1 MSKDSRRSPL
11 AGLLVLALL
20 VNLFLPAAAAT
31 ARPHV
36 RGRAKAEGQ
45 EKKGEDKK
53 QKKEEKAKEEKPK
66 LSKEEREYQKIK
78 KFSQERYNTNADFRE
93 EVDEAYAQKQREHSE
108 YAFDIN
114 TRDLSDEQVTRTG
127 DKLKIVD
134 TLYDNPLAQDY
145 VNRVGQSLVPA
156 NSTRLYAFKIT
167 LNPVPEARS
176 LSTGTIYVSSGLLS
190 LIDNEAQLAYILG
203 HEIAHVE
210 REHWKEDVLVAHG
223 VDDYNEKQQKKRA
236 MIGALIS
243 VAATAVG
250 VGGGSTGAFVGMAA
264 LTVAPSVLKL
274 VVRDAVASWDRLQED
289 EADQAGLKYMLDRS
303 YDPQEVPKFYANMRR
318 TTQRDQRSRL
328 GFMAD
333 SKRLEERVE
342 MVNLAINGFRGSM
355 PANLYFGA
363 VNLASRRL
371 GSAAASQPSDDKAP
385 DQGKQLDPTRDA
397 AGRAAA
403 AERAIGG
410 ELSADIQAKLDAGE
424 LIGNTGEFQAVMASL
439 KRDNGVRAYYYDMFQ
454 MSRDNLEESLRIRSN
469 DPYAHYY
476 YGKVLKLTARTT
488 SEKTR
493 ALNEFVIAIGMDKRR
508 VLPESHLYRALSMIE
523 TKDSG
528 QMQDIVN
535 SLKEYVSLYQREH
548 SGTLPPNMDVIYDY
562 MQEAGELTWTATPA
576 INVST
581 KNIEPI
587 GVSSVAAP
595 RPAVTAPAATTSNPA
610 ANPAPAET
618 RKTGRGGRRP

>member
-1 MSKDSRRSPL
+1 MTTHSRRSPL
-11 AGLLVLALL
+11 AGLLVLALCL
-20 VNLFLPAAAAT
+20 NLFLPALAL
-31 ARPHV
+31 ARP
-36 RGRAKAEGQ
+36 RGQSKEEVQ
-45 EKKGEDKK
+45 EKKGDDKK
-53 QKKEEKAKEEKPK
+53 QKAKDDKPK
-66 LSKEEREYQKIK
+66 LSKDEREYQKIK
-78 KFSQERYNTNADFRE
+78 RFSQERYNTNAEFRD

-114 TRDLSDEQVTRTG
+114 MRDSSDEQITRTG

-210 REHWKEDVLVAHG
+210 KEHWKEDVLVAHG

-250 VGGGSTGAFVGMAA
+250 VGGGNTGGIIGVAA
-264 LTVAPSVLKL
+264 LSVAPSVLKL

-303 YDPQEVPKFYANMRR
+303 YDPQEVPKFYANMQR
-318 TTQRDQRSRL
+318 TTHRDQRSRL

-333 SKRLEERVE
+333 SKRMEERVE
-342 MVNLAINGFRGSM
+342 AVNLAINGFRGSM
-355 PANLYFGA
+355 SSALYFGA
-363 VNLASRRL
+363 VNLAARRL
-371 GSAAASQPSDDKAP
+371 NNAAESQPSGDKAA
-385 DQGKQLDPTRDA
+385 DQSKSLDPTRDA

-403 AERAIGG
+403 AEQAISGA
-410 ELSADIQAKLDAGE
+410 LSADIQAKLDAGE

-476 YGKVLKLTARTT
+476 YGKVLKLTARNT

-493 ALNEFVIAIGMDKRR
+493 ALNEFVLAIGMDKRR

-528 QMQDIVN
+528 QMPDIVN

-548 SGTLPPNMDVIYDY
+548 SGALPPNMDVIYDY
-562 MQEAGELTWTATPA
+562 MQEAGELTWTAAPA

-587 GVSSVAAP
+587 GVATAAAS
-595 RPAVTAPAATTSNPA
+595 RPAAAATPATNAASPAATPA
-610 ANPAPAET
+610 TAET
-618 RKTGRGGRRP
+618 KKPGRGGRRP